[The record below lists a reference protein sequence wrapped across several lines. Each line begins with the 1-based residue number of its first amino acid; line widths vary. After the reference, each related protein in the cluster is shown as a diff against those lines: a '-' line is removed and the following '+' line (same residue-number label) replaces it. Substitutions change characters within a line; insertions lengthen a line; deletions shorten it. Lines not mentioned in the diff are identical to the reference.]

1 MGKIR
6 KNLKDLY
13 ILVGSLKFFVVL
25 LIVITLASIIGTLLL
40 QKPLEQMTP
49 FERYK
54 DNLPR
59 SIIEIMDAIGL
70 FDVYHSAWFISLL
83 VLVVLSIIFCT
94 IEHVKKKTIPRIKL
108 KRNISSL
115 RKLGLWQIIIEV
127 IKAHHFGV
135 YVTHLSIIIILIGA
149 IINLKGGFEGNLI
162 LLEGQT
168 KGSMM
173 LQNNS
178 ILPLSFQ
185 IKCDDFN
192 IEYYGNT
199 TRPKE
204 FTSVL
209 KVIEEGQIV
218 QERTIEV
225 NDPLI
230 HNGIYFYQSGYEKAP
245 QADIILTILLKNDPK
260 FSQKVVLNQGSQISV
275 PIQGSVYQLHS
286 LGTNIQLQNMGEN
299 IQVALFKDG
308 KSQGEFTLFK
318 NYPDFDCQFRAKEG
332 LCFSIDG
339 FQEKYF
345 TVLSVGYNPGIP
357 IVWTGCFMLV
367 IGIVWIF
374 VKFSRKNNK

>member
-1 MGKIR
+1 
-6 KNLKDLY
+6 
-13 ILVGSLKFFVVL
+13 
-25 LIVITLASIIGTLLL
+25 
-40 QKPLEQMTP
+40 
-49 FERYK
+49 
-54 DNLPR
+54 
-59 SIIEIMDAIGL
+59 
-70 FDVYHSAWFISLL
+70 
-83 VLVVLSIIFCT
+83 
-94 IEHVKKKTIPRIKL
+94 
-108 KRNISSL
+108 
-115 RKLGLWQIIIEV
+115 
-127 IKAHHFGV
+127 
-135 YVTHLSIIIILIGA
+135 
-149 IINLKGGFEGNLI
+149 
-162 LLEGQT
+162 
-168 KGSMM
+168 MM

-275 PIQGSVYQLHS
+275 PIHGSVYQLHS

-367 IGIVWIF
+367 IGIIWIL